1 MFRPLDFVSSTMS
14 KLFGGKDPFD
24 DPFFTRPFGGIFS
37 GKNPFD
43 DPFDYQS
50 GSKKEIFI
58 EELGSEDDTQKHSE
72 GSKELVVNKNP
83 NNESNGMYVVF
94 FTSFVVFKLQWLSF

>member
-1 MFRPLDFVSSTMS
+1 MFSSLDFVSTMS

-43 DPFDYQS
+43 DPFFTNPFDYQS
-50 GSKKEIFI
+50 GSKKEIYI
-58 EELGSEDDTQKHSE
+58 EELGSEDDTQKRSE
-72 GSKELVVNKNP
+72 PSKELVVKNP
-83 NNESNGMYVVF
+83 NNETNGM
-94 FTSFVVFKLQWLSF
+94 